1 MLNSLDVHQL
11 EFLYECAEIIFT
23 LLFVV
28 GIAIAAPRA
37 SRNVF
42 QKIESAISN
51 FSLRTGTIAL
61 LLFVGIIALRL
72 AVIPLVPRHVPGI
85 HDEFSYL
92 LAADTFLHGRLANPT
107 HPLWMSFESFHIN
120 WFPTYSS
127 IYPPAQGAIL
137 AVGKIFGNPWIG
149 IVLSVGV
156 MSVAIFWMLLAWFPS
171 RWALLGAALA
181 TVKLGIASYW
191 MNSYWGGSV
200 AAIGGALVLG
210 AMPRIVRRANTR
222 DALFLALGIG
232 ILANSRPY
240 EGFIFCLPVAAW
252 FAWWLVG
259 KTKSRDRASPRIQK
273 TLLPLVAALTLVVGW
288 MGYYNWRLTGNALL
302 LPHTVNERRYHS
314 APMFVWGDVTA
325 PLEYNNQTF
334 YDFYTGW
341 EREEYQRNWS
351 KFWYVSQLK
360 LTRYATT
367 YFWMGFFIALPGLFF
382 VLRDRRTRF
391 LLVSS
396 AFAVLA
402 MFSVVWANPHYISPW
417 TCVFFALLVQAIRHV
432 RLVRWTRGLPAPPV
446 GIALSWAIAA
456 VLLLDTSRLVSHHA
470 CDTLEWTCQGDP
482 SRAAVSDRLSQ
493 LPGKHLV
500 IVHYTDDDHNI
511 HDEWVYNDADLD
523 NAKVIW
529 ARELTAEQNARLLA
543 YFRERS
549 IWWVDPDNDNTEL
562 VAYPPKPEE

>member
-1 MLNSLDVHQL
+1 MAL
-11 EFLYECAEIIFT
+11 
-23 LLFVV
+23 
-28 GIAIAAPRA
+28 AAPRA
-37 SRNVF
+37 SRLFF
-42 QKIESAISN
+42 QKIETAISD
-51 FSLRTGTIAL
+51 FSLRTGTVAL

-72 AVIPLVPRHVPGI
+72 AVLPLVPRHVPGI

-127 IYPPAQGAIL
+127 IYPPAQGALL
-137 AVGKIFGNPWIG
+137 ALGKILGNPWIG
-149 IVLSVGV
+149 IVLSVGA

-171 RWALLGAALA
+171 RWSLLGAALA
-181 TVKLGIASYW
+181 AVKLGIASYW

-222 DALFLALGIG
+222 DALLLALGIG

-252 FAWWLVG
+252 FLSWLVG
-259 KTKSRDRASPRIQK
+259 KTKSRDRASARIRR
-273 TLLPLVAALTLVVGW
+273 TFLPLAAALTLLVGW
-288 MGYYNWRLTGNALL
+288 MGYYNWRLTGSPLL

-314 APMFVWGDVTA
+314 APMFVWGDVKE

-360 LTRYATT
+360 LTRYAPT

-396 AFAVLA
+396 AFAVFA

-432 RLVRWTRGLPAPPV
+432 RLVRRARRHTTPPM
-446 GIALSWAIAA
+446 GIALSWAVAA
-456 VLLLDTSRLVSHHA
+456 VLLLDTSRLVSQHA

-482 SRAAVSDRLSQ
+482 SRASVSDRLSQ

-511 HDEWVYNDADLD
+511 HDEWVYNDADID
-523 NAKVIW
+523 GAKIIW
-529 ARELTAEQNARLLA
+529 ARELTPEQNARLLA

-562 VAYPPKPEE
+562 VPYPPKPEE